1 MKNIFVFILLLVL
14 TMVSGNKVR
23 STTLIPID
31 KKDNQDEEE
40 LVLIGYIKGPQTR
53 SMHENYITVYKHNS
67 SIRVVSNDEIG
78 IIRIWIYDNSNFL
91 VYDSSYEVYENI
103 EYKIDLFSY
112 NKGKYQIKILTSNGS
127 ILVGFFVHD
136 NLGN

>member
-127 ILVGFFVHD
+127 ILVGFFVLD